1 MPKEFVNISLI
12 MPSFNQGRYI
22 EKAILSV
29 INQKYPNLELIVIDG
44 GSTDNSVEVIKK
56 YEQYITYWVSEP
68 DNGQSHAIN
77 KGFKMATG
85 TFLTWLNTDDL
96 LLPGTLNAVNN
107 TIMKHSDCRWIA
119 GNVIWI
125 DKDDTMLRLRKGER
139 WNSFFA
145 RHGLFSLYGPTSF
158 MHKNMLK
165 DHGLLNEEFH
175 YMMDTELWYRFVNK
189 GECFIRINRYCW
201 ALRLHEEAKM
211 SGHNFKQSTLASK
224 EHPSWQQKKKEYRL
238 FSRLYLQGQPTL
250 GIKRLFFLYKI
261 SHGRILFRPFIGW
274 YYKGK
279 NINEIK

>member
-1 MPKEFVNISLI
+1 MTKEYIRISI
-12 MPSFNQGRYI
+12 VMPSFYQGNYI
-22 EKAILSV
+22 ERSILSV
-29 INQKYPNLELIVIDG
+29 INQNYPNLELIVIDG

-77 KGFKMATG
+77 EGFKMATG

-96 LLPGTLNAVNN
+96 LLPGTLKAVNN
-107 TIMKHSDCRWIA
+107 AFIKHPGCRWIA

-125 DKDDTMLRLRKGER
+125 DKSDTILRLRKGER

-158 MHKNMLK
+158 MHKDMLN
-165 DHGLLNEEFH
+165 DHGVLKEEFH
-175 YMMDTELWYRFVNK
+175 YMMDTELWCRFVNN
-189 GECFIRINRYCW
+189 GEHFIRINHYCW

-211 SGHNFKQSTLASK
+211 SGHNFEQSTLASK
-224 EHPSWQQKKKEYRL
+224 EHPSWKQKEKEYGL
-238 FSRLYLQGQPTL
+238 ISRLYLQNRPAS
-250 GIKRLFFLYKI
+250 GIKHLFFLYKI
-261 SHGRILFRPFIGW
+261 SHGRILFRPFIDW

-279 NINEIK
+279 NINEII